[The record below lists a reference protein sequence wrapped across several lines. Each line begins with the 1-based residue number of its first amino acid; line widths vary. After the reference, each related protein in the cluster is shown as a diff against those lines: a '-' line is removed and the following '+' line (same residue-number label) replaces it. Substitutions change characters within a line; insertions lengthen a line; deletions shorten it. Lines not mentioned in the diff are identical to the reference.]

1 MDGILNILKPQGMTS
16 MAAVSWVKRIFAER
30 HVGHGGTLDPE
41 ACGVLPILVGKA
53 TRLMPFLLQK
63 SKAYRAEVELG
74 IATDTYDAQ
83 GKIISMSNSGAVT
96 YEDVEKALA
105 NFRGPIWQIP
115 PMYSAAR
122 WEGKR
127 LYELARKGLDV
138 ERRPKLVHIFHLEVE
153 GFNQP
158 WLTLVVECSSG
169 TYVRSLV
176 SDLGRVLGCGATLI
190 NLIRTRY
197 GPFLVEDAVPLSE
210 LVRDCFIYPPS
221 SILDFDRVV
230 VEREEE
236 EAIRR
241 GQCLTLENRES
252 SYVQAYT
259 QEGELLAI
267 LSLDKESELWHPDKV
282 FVN

>member
-1 MDGILNILKPQGMTS
+1 MDGILNVLKPQGMTS
-16 MAAVSWVKRIFAER
+16 MAVVSQVKRIFGER
-30 HVGHGGTLDPE
+30 HVGHGGTLDPK

-74 IATDTYDAQ
+74 MATDTYDVE
-83 GKIISMSNSGAVT
+83 GKIISMSNSEAVT
-96 YEDVEKALA
+96 YEEVGKALA

-169 TYVRSLV
+169 TYIRSLV

-197 GPFLVEDAVPLSE
+197 GSFLVEDAVPLSK

-241 GQCLTLENRES
+241 GQCLMLEDRGS

-259 QEGELLAI
+259 QEGDLLAI
-267 LSLDKESELWHPDKV
+267 LSLDKERELWHPDKV

>member
-16 MAAVSWVKRIFAER
+16 MAAVSWVKRVFVER

-83 GKIISMSNSGAVT
+83 GKIISVSNSGAVT

-221 SILDFDRVV
+221 SILDFERVV
-230 VEREEE
+230 VERKEE

-241 GQCLTLENRES
+241 GQCLTLESRES

-259 QEGELLAI
+259 QEGDLLAI